1 MRLAGYK
8 CCEIR
13 KSKQANMDCLNRS
26 RGHLSA
32 TVADP
37 TVSKIHRGSQR
48 GNLLLVASCGNSV
61 MCKIC
66 EQYVSE
72 RERERFTEIYIF
84 IYLVHDRRV
93 YY

>member
-26 RGHLSA
+26 RGHLSGYLRGSA
-32 TVADP
+32 

-72 RERERFTEIYIF
+72 RAREKERDSLKSTYSYI
-84 IYLVHDRRV
+84 
-93 YY
+93 